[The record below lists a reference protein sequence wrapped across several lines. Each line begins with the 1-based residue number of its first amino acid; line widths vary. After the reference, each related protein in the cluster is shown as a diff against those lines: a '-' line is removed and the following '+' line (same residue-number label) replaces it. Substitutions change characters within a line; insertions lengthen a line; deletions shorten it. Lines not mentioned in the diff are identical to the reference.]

1 MGAQNG
7 SHVTL
12 LGTLGHPLGTL
23 RAPLALLRAQH
34 TIFASKFLPNP
45 PQIVPKRTQNAQVTA
60 TCDPKWLTL
69 GMISWICA
77 SNGGGLPLSFI
88 YIYIYEFLYEI
99 ALLVHLA

>member
-12 LGTLGHPLGTL
+12 LGTLEHPLGTL

-34 TIFASKFLPNP
+34 TIFASEFLPTP

-60 TCDPKWLTL
+60 TCDPKWLKLDT
-69 GMISWICA
+69 ISWICD
-77 SNGGGLPLSFI
+77 SSGGA
-88 YIYIYEFLYEI
+88 FL
-99 ALLVHLA
+99 